1 MAIDCKSNLCLSYDN
16 ARTYCFGGDFMLNF
30 FFFVIMSLLFFLPAL
45 RNLKQRRYKRAGIY
59 ILIGIS
65 ALAGIQIW
73 SEFYVRYLW
82 FDSLGYVNRYWKV
95 LFLQTKLFLAGGI
108 VAIAL
113 GLGNVFFWYHGA
125 KPIGPSPARDN
136 RSKVILLAALLI
148 QIPLFIVA
156 GTISSAQWNKAL
168 LFLNAVPFG
177 KEDPVFL
184 KDIGFYIFRLPFL
197 NFIVDSLSSL
207 FTFSLVLVG
216 GLYVVENAL
225 FRAFP
230 ELTFNNFARNPF
242 IHRLI
247 TQISANFVFGTFVFM
262 ARTVIARYE
271 LLYSHRGVVYGAGW
285 TDLHAQLPA
294 YNVAIVALA
303 GCMILFLYASFTSS
317 TRRTVSIYLA
327 SAALLGGV
335 WIVGLQII
343 PDIIQHFRVAPNE
356 LPLESP
362 YLQRNIKF
370 TKEAYGLT
378 NVSEI
383 EFPVNPSPTGA
394 LAQSDQTIINGI
406 RLWAPDILK
415 AVNDQTQ
422 FIRLYYNFPDV
433 DVDRYMLNGKLTQLM
448 LSLRELNI
456 DRLAAQSRTFQN
468 ETMIYTHGYGGVA
481 APVNKFTH
489 EGLPEYYIKDIPLVS
504 SYPELK
510 IDQPRIYFGQE
521 TSNHVYV
528 NTKLKEFDFPQGDT
542 NAQNTYSGKAGV
554 KIDSFLKKLAIAI
567 QFDGLRLFTTQE
579 LTPESRILFMRDI
592 NHRVREIAPFLTFD
606 KDMYHVIA
614 EGKIY
619 FIWDAY
625 TTASTY
631 PYSQPTLESTNY
643 IRNSVKVVIDAYE
656 GSVDFYV
663 ADKTDP
669 IIMAYAKALPALFKP
684 FDAMPQSLKAHV
696 RYPEDLLTIQSHI
709 YAIYHMADPGVFY
722 NREEAWEVSRVAVR
736 QEEAQPILPYYL
748 ISKLP
753 DSDREEF
760 VLTLPFSPYST
771 DKNSPRNNMVA
782 MIMARCDGDKYGKLS
797 LFKFPKD
804 RQVYGPLQIGI
815 RINQDETIS
824 KDLTLWNQQGSQVR
838 FGNLLAV
845 PLSGYRLM
853 YIQPI
858 YIQASVGKMPEL
870 RRVVVVFGDQLSYG
884 ASFEEAL
891 NKFFPQIAVSASDN
905 VAKPTAT
912 AKEKKEERRDPGSAA
927 VKAFENYR
935 NLMGKGKYEE
945 AGKALEELGRIITQM
960 K

>member
-1 MAIDCKSNLCLSYDN
+1 MI
-16 ARTYCFGGDFMLNF
+16 
-30 FFFVIMSLLFFLPAL
+30 FFLPAW
-45 RNLKQRRYKRAGIY
+45 RSLKRKQFKRTGAFA
-59 ILIGIS
+59 LIGLA
-65 ALAGIQIW
+65 ALAGIYTW
-73 SEFYVRYLW
+73 SDIYLASLW
-82 FDSLGYVNRYWKV
+82 FDSLGYSSRYWKV
-95 LFLQTKLFLAGGI
+95 IILQAALFLAGGF
-108 VAIAL
+108 VAISL
-113 GLGNVFFWYHGA
+113 GVANVLFWYHGA
-125 KPIGPSPARDN
+125 KSTGASLVRDAR
-136 RSKVILLAALLI
+136 SALILVAALLL
-148 QIPLFIVA
+148 QIPLFIAA
-156 GTISSAQWNKAL
+156 GTASSAHWNEAL
-168 LFLNAVPFG
+168 LFSNAVPFG
-177 KEDPVFL
+177 STDPVFL

-197 NFIVDSLSSL
+197 SFMVDSFSSL
-207 FTFSLVLVG
+207 FIFSLLLVV

-225 FRAFP
+225 FRKFP
-230 ELTFNNFARNPF
+230 ELAFDNLTRNPF
-242 IHRLI
+242 IHRLF
-247 TQISANFVFGTFVFM
+247 TQVSANFVFGTFVFI
-262 ARTVIARYE
+262 ARTLIACYE

-294 YNVAIVALA
+294 YNVALVALA
-303 GCMILFLYASFTSS
+303 GCLILFLYACFTSS
-317 TRRTVSIYLA
+317 TRRTIGIYLV
-327 SAALLGGV
+327 SAALIGGI
-335 WIVGLQII
+335 WIVGLRII
-343 PDIIQHFRVAPNE
+343 PQIIQHFKVAPNE

-362 YLQRNIKF
+362 YLERNIKF

-378 NVSEI
+378 NVAEI
-383 EFPVNPSPTGA
+383 EFPVNPSPSG
-394 LAQSDQTIINGI
+394 LLSQSDLTIINGI

-433 DVDRYMLNGKLTQLM
+433 DVDRYLLNGKLTQLM

-456 DRLAAQSRTFQN
+456 NRLAAQSRTFQN
-468 ETMIYTHGYGGVA
+468 ETMIYTHGYGDVA

-489 EGLPEYYIKDIPLVS
+489 EGLPEYYIKDIPPIA
-504 SYPELK
+504 SYPELR

-521 TSNHVYV
+521 TLNHVYV
-528 NTKLKEFDFPQGDT
+528 NTKLKEFDYPKGDT

-567 QFDGLRLFTTQE
+567 RFDGLRLFTTQE
-579 LTPESRILFMRDI
+579 LTNESRILFIRDI
-592 NHRVREIAPFLTFD
+592 NQRVRTIAPFLTFD
-606 KDMYHVIA
+606 RDMYHVIA

-619 FIWDAY
+619 FVWDGY
-625 TTASTY
+625 TTAATY
-631 PYSQPTLESTNY
+631 PYSQPAMAQANY
-643 IRNSVKVVIDAYE
+643 IRNSVKVVVDAYE

-663 ADKTDP
+663 ADRTDP
-669 IIMAYAKALPALFKP
+669 VIQAYARAFPSMFKP
-684 FDAMPQSLKAHV
+684 FEAMPMSLKAHV
-696 RYPEDLLTIQSHI
+696 RYPEDLLTVQSHI

-722 NREEAWEVSRVAVR
+722 NREDAWEVSRVAVR

-771 DKNSPRNNMVA
+771 DKSSPRNNMVA
-782 MIMARCDGDKYGKLS
+782 MVMARCDGDKYGKLM

-804 RQVYGPLQIGI
+804 RQIYGPLQIGI

-853 YIQPI
+853 YVQPI

-884 ASFEEAL
+884 ASFEDAL
-891 NKFFPQIAVSASDN
+891 SKFFPQVGGSASEN
-905 VAKPTAT
+905 IIKPTAT
-912 AKEKKEERRDPGSAA
+912 KEGKKTEEKNLAASAA
-927 VKAFENYR
+927 KAFDNYR

-945 AGKALEELGRIITQM
+945 AGKALEELGKILDQM

>member
-1 MAIDCKSNLCLSYDN
+1 
-16 ARTYCFGGDFMLNF
+16 MLNF
-30 FFFVIMSLLFFLPAL
+30 FFFVIISLIFFPPAL
-45 RNLKQRRYKRAGIY
+45 RHLKQRHYKRGGTFALLG
-59 ILIGIS
+59 LA
-65 ALAGIQIW
+65 ALAGIHIW
-73 SEFYVRYLW
+73 SDIYLTSLW
-82 FDSLGYVNRYWKV
+82 YDSLGYASRYWKV
-95 LFLQTKLFLAGGI
+95 LFLEAGLFLAGGF
-108 VAIAL
+108 VAISVGVA
-113 GLGNVFFWYHGA
+113 NVFFWYNSA
-125 KPIGPSPARDN
+125 KQAGPSRVRDI
-136 RSKVILLAALLI
+136 RLKFIILVALFL
-148 QIPLFIVA
+148 QIPLFIVS
-156 GTISSAQWNKAL
+156 GTVSSAHWNEAL
-168 LFLNAVPFG
+168 LFLNAMPFG

-184 KDIGFYIFRLPFL
+184 KDIGFYIFSLPFL

-207 FTFSLVLVG
+207 FTFSLLLVG
-216 GLYVVENAL
+216 GLYVAENAL
-225 FRAFP
+225 FRVFSG
-230 ELTFNNFARNPF
+230 LDFNNFTRNPF
-242 IHRLI
+242 IHRLV
-247 TQISANFVFGTFVFM
+247 TQISANFVFGTFVFI
-262 ARTVIARYE
+262 ARTFIARYE

-285 TDLHAQLPA
+285 TDLHVQLPA
-294 YNVAIVALA
+294 YNVALVALA
-303 GCMILFLYASFTSS
+303 GCLILFLYASFTSS
-317 TRRTVSIYLA
+317 TRRTIGIYLA
-327 SAALLGGV
+327 SATFLGGI

-343 PDIIQHFRVAPNE
+343 PQIIQNFRVAPNE

-362 YLQRNIKF
+362 YLERNIKF

-378 NVSEI
+378 NVAEI
-383 EFPVNPSPTGA
+383 EFPVNPSPSGV

-456 DRLAAQSRTFQN
+456 GRLAAQSRTFQN
-468 ETMIYTHGYGGVA
+468 ETMIYTHGYGDVA

-489 EGLPEYYIKDIPLVS
+489 EGLPEYYIKDIPPVA
-504 SYPELK
+504 SYPELS
-510 IDQPRIYFGQE
+510 IDQPRIYFGEE
-521 TSNHVYV
+521 TFNHVYV
-528 NTKLKEFDFPQGDT
+528 NTKLKEFDYPKGDT

-554 KIDSFLKKLAIAI
+554 KIDSFLKKLVIAMR
-567 QFDGLRLFTTQE
+567 FDGLRLFTTQE

-592 NHRVREIAPFLTFD
+592 NQRVRTIAPFLSFD
-606 KDMYHVIA
+606 KDMYHVISD
-614 EGKIY
+614 GKIY

-625 TTASTY
+625 TTAATY
-631 PYSQPTLESTNY
+631 PYSQPTMEKANY
-643 IRNSVKVVIDAYE
+643 IRNSVKVVVDAYE

-669 IIMAYAKALPALFKP
+669 VIMAYSKAFPSLFKP
-684 FDAMPQSLKAHV
+684 FDTMPQSLKAHV

-722 NREEAWEVSRVAVR
+722 NREDAWEVSRVAVR
-736 QEEAQPILPYYL
+736 QEEAQPIQPYYL

-753 DSDREEF
+753 DSEKEEF

-771 DKNSPRNNMVA
+771 DKNSPRNNMVS
-782 MIMARCDGDKYGKLS
+782 MIMARCDGDKYGKLM

-891 NKFFPQIAVSASDN
+891 SKFFPRISGFASEN
-905 VAKPTAT
+905 IVKPAAT
-912 AKEKKEERRDPGSAA
+912 KEEKKAERKDLVAVAA
-927 VKAFENYR
+927 KAFENYR

-945 AGKALEELGRIITQM
+945 AGKALEELGRIINLM

>member
-1 MAIDCKSNLCLSYDN
+1 
-16 ARTYCFGGDFMLNF
+16 MLNF
-30 FFFVIMSLLFFLPAL
+30 FFLVVIGLIFVLPAL
-45 RNLKQRRYKRAGIY
+45 RNLKQGRYKSAGIFP
-59 ILIGIS
+59 LLGLA
-65 ALAGIQIW
+65 ALAVL
-73 SEFYVRYLW
+73 YVGSDVYLTSLW
-82 FDSLGYVNRYWKV
+82 YDDLGYASRYWKV
-95 LFLQTKLFLAGGI
+95 LFLRAELFLAGGF
-108 VAIAL
+108 VALSLGIA
-113 GLGNVFFWYHGA
+113 NVFFWYHGA
-125 KPIGPSPARDN
+125 QPPGQSLVRES
-136 RSKVILLAALLI
+136 RSKLILLAGLLL
-148 QIPLFIVA
+148 QIPVFIAA
-156 GTISSAQWNKAL
+156 GAISSAHWNEAL
-168 LFLNAVPFG
+168 LFFNAVPFG

-184 KDIGFYIFRLPFL
+184 KDLGFYIFRLPFFS
-197 NFIVDSLSSL
+197 FIVDSLSDL
-207 FTFSLVLVG
+207 FTFSLVLVA
-216 GLYVVENAL
+216 GLYAVENAL
-225 FRAFP
+225 FRVFPGLAFD
-230 ELTFNNFARNPF
+230 NFTRNPF
-242 IHRLI
+242 THRLV
-247 TQISANFVFGTFVFM
+247 TQISANFVFGTFVFI
-262 ARTVIARYE
+262 ARTLIARYE

-294 YNVAIVALA
+294 YNVALVALA
-303 GCMILFLYASFTSS
+303 GCLILFLYASFTSS
-317 TRRTVSIYLA
+317 TRRTIGIYLA
-327 SAALLGGV
+327 SAALLGGI

-362 YLQRNIKF
+362 YLERNIKF

-378 NVSEI
+378 NVAEI
-383 EFPVNPSPTGA
+383 EFPVNPSPNGI
-394 LAQSDQTIINGI
+394 LAQSDLTIINGI

-456 DRLAAQSRTFQN
+456 GRLAAQSRTFQN
-468 ETMIYTHGYGGVA
+468 ETMIYTHGYGDVA
-481 APVNKFTH
+481 APVNRFTH
-489 EGLPEYYIKDIPLVS
+489 EGLPEYYIRDIPPVA
-504 SYPELK
+504 SYPELR
-510 IDQPRIYFGQE
+510 IDQPRIYFGEE
-521 TSNHVYV
+521 TFNHVYV
-528 NTKLKEFDFPQGDT
+528 NTKLKEFDYPKGDT

-554 KIDSFLKKLAIAI
+554 KIDSFLKKLVIAMR
-567 QFDGLRLFTTQE
+567 FDGLRLFTTQE
-579 LTPESRILFMRDI
+579 LTPESRILFTRDI
-592 NHRVREIAPFLTFD
+592 SQRVRTIAPFLTFD
-606 KDMYHVIA
+606 RDMYHVIS

-625 TTASTY
+625 TTAATY
-631 PYSQPTLESTNY
+631 PYSQPTMQKANY
-643 IRNSVKVVIDAYE
+643 MRNSVKVVVDAYE

-663 ADKTDP
+663 ADKADP
-669 IIMAYAKALPALFKP
+669 VIRAYAGAFPSLFKP
-684 FDAMPQSLKAHV
+684 FDAMPRSLKTHV
-696 RYPEDLLTIQSHI
+696 RYPEDLLSVQSHI
-709 YAIYHMADPGVFY
+709 YANYHMADPGVFY
-722 NREEAWEVSRVAVR
+722 NREDAWEVSRVAVR

-771 DKNSPRNNMVA
+771 DKSSPRNNMVA
-782 MIMARCDGDKYGKLS
+782 MIMARCDGDEYGKLM

-891 NKFFPQIAVSASDN
+891 SKFFPQLAGSAGEN
-905 VAKPTAT
+905 VVKPAT
-912 AKEKKEERRDPGSAA
+912 AGKEEKVEEKDLVAA
-927 VKAFENYR
+927 AARAFENYR
-935 NLMGKGKYEE
+935 DLMGKGKYEE
-945 AGKALEELGRIITQM
+945 AGKALEELGRLLNRM

>member
-1 MAIDCKSNLCLSYDN
+1 
-16 ARTYCFGGDFMLNF
+16 MLNF
-30 FFFVIMSLLFFLPAL
+30 LIFVFIGLIFFRPVLL
-45 RNLKQRRYKRAGIY
+45 NLKRRRYKKAGTFALLGLTALACIY
-59 ILIGIS
+59 I
-65 ALAGIQIW
+65 W
-73 SEFYVRYLW
+73 SNIYLTSLW
-82 FDSLGYVNRYWKV
+82 YDSLGYASRYWKV
-95 LFLQTKLFLAGGI
+95 LLLRGELFLAGGL
-108 VAIAL
+108 VATSL
-113 GLGNVFFWYHGA
+113 GAANVFFWYHGA
-125 KPIGPSPARDN
+125 RPSGPSTVRDS
-136 RSKVILLAALLI
+136 RSKLILSAALLL
-148 QIPLFIVA
+148 QAPLFIAA
-156 GTISSAQWNKAL
+156 GTISSTYWTQAL
-168 LFLNAVPFG
+168 LFFNAVPFG

-197 NFIVDSLSSL
+197 NFIVGSLGSL
-207 FTFSLVLVG
+207 FSFSLLLAG
-216 GLYVVENAL
+216 GLFAAENAL
-225 FRAFP
+225 FRTLPRLAFDN
-230 ELTFNNFARNPF
+230 LTRDPF

-247 TQISANFVFGTFVFM
+247 TQVSANFVFGTLVFI
-262 ARTVIARYE
+262 ARTIIARYE

-294 YNVAIVALA
+294 YNVALVALA
-303 GCMILFLYASFTSS
+303 GCLILFLYASFTSS

-327 SAALLGGV
+327 SAALLGGI
-335 WIVGLQII
+335 WIVGLRII
-343 PDIIQHFRVAPNE
+343 PEIIQHFRVAPNE
-356 LPLESP
+356 LPLEKP
-362 YLQRNIKF
+362 YLEQNIKF

-378 NVSEI
+378 NVAEI
-383 EFPVNPSPTGA
+383 EFPVNPLPSGV
-394 LAQSDQTIINGI
+394 LAQSDLTIINGI

-433 DVDRYMLNGKLTQLM
+433 NVDRYILNGKLTQLM

-456 DRLAAQSRTFQN
+456 ERLAAQSRTFQN
-468 ETMIYTHGYGGVA
+468 ETMIYTHGYGDVA

-489 EGLPEYYIKDIPLVS
+489 EGLPEYYIRDIPPVA

-510 IDQPRIYFGQE
+510 IDQPRIYFGEE
-521 TSNHVYV
+521 TFNHVYV
-528 NTKLKEFDFPQGDT
+528 NTKLKEFDFPKGDT
-542 NAQNTYSGKAGV
+542 NAQNTYAGKAGV

-567 QFDGLRLFTTQE
+567 RFDGLRLFTTQE
-579 LTPESRILFMRDI
+579 LTPESRILFMRDV
-592 NHRVREIAPFLTFD
+592 NRRVRAIAPFLTFD
-606 KDMYHVIA
+606 SDMYHVIA

-625 TTASTY
+625 TTATTY
-631 PYSQPTLESTNY
+631 PYSQPTMEKANY
-643 IRNSVKVVIDAYE
+643 IRNSVKVVVDAYE
-656 GSVDFYV
+656 GSVDFYI

-669 IIMAYAKALPALFKP
+669 VIRAYAKAFPALFKP

-696 RYPEDLLTIQSHI
+696 RYPEDLLSVQSHI

-722 NREEAWEVSRVAVR
+722 NREDAWEVSRVAIK

-782 MIMARCDGDKYGKLS
+782 MIMARCDGDKYGKLM

-845 PLSGYRLM
+845 PLSGYRIM
-853 YIQPI
+853 YVQPI

-870 RRVVVVFGDQLSYG
+870 RRVVVVFGDQLAYG

-891 NKFFPQIAVSASDN
+891 GKFFPQIAASANFSA
-905 VAKPTAT
+905 VKPTAT
-912 AKEKKEERRDPGSAA
+912 KEEKIADRKDLVAA
-927 VKAFENYR
+927 AAKAFESYR

-945 AGKALEELGRIITQM
+945 AGKALEELGRILNQL

>member
-1 MAIDCKSNLCLSYDN
+1 V
-16 ARTYCFGGDFMLNF
+16 LNYIIF
-30 FFFVIMSLLFFLPAL
+30 ILISLIFFLPAL
-45 RNLKQRRYKRAGIY
+45 RNLKQRRYKSAGTFTFLGLAALAGIY
-59 ILIGIS
+59 I
-65 ALAGIQIW
+65 W
-73 SEFYVRYLW
+73 SDVYLTSLW
-82 FDSLGYVNRYWKV
+82 YDSLGYASRYWKV
-95 LFLQTKLFLAGGI
+95 LFLQAELFLAGGF
-108 VAIAL
+108 VAISL
-113 GLGNVFFWYHGA
+113 GVANVFFWYHGA
-125 KPIGPSPARDN
+125 KPTGPSTVRDN
-136 RSKVILLAALLI
+136 RLKLIFLAALLL
-148 QIPLFIVA
+148 QIPLFIAA
-156 GTISSAQWNKAL
+156 GTISSARWNEAL
-168 LFLNAVPFG
+168 LFFNAVPFG

-207 FTFSLVLVG
+207 FTFSLLLVG

-230 ELTFNNFARNPF
+230 ELVFENFTRSPF
-242 IHRLI
+242 IHRLV
-247 TQISANFVFGTFVFM
+247 TQISANFVFGTFVFV
-262 ARTVIARYE
+262 ARTLISRYE

-294 YNVAIVALA
+294 YNVALVVLA
-303 GCMILFLYASFTSS
+303 GCLILFLYASFTNS
-317 TRRTVSIYLA
+317 TRRTIGIYLA
-327 SAALLGGV
+327 SAALLGGI
-335 WIVGLQII
+335 WIVGLRII
-343 PDIIQHFRVAPNE
+343 PQIIQHFRVAPNE

-362 YLQRNIKF
+362 YLERNIKF

-378 NVSEI
+378 NVAEI
-383 EFPVNPSPTGA
+383 EFPVNPSPSGV
-394 LAQSDQTIINGI
+394 LAQSDLTIINGI

-456 DRLAAQSRTFQN
+456 GRLAAQSRTFQN
-468 ETMIYTHGYGGVA
+468 ETMIYTHGYGDVA

-489 EGLPEYYIKDIPLVS
+489 EGLPEYYIRDIPPIV
-504 SYPELK
+504 SYPELR
-510 IDQPRIYFGQE
+510 IDQPRIYFGEE
-521 TSNHVYV
+521 TFNHVYV
-528 NTKLKEFDFPQGDT
+528 NTKLKEFDYPKGDT

-567 QFDGLRLFTTQE
+567 RFDGLRLFTTQE
-579 LTPESRILFMRDI
+579 LTPESRILFIRDI
-592 NHRVREIAPFLTFD
+592 NQRVRTIAPFLTFD
-606 KDMYHVIA
+606 RDLYHVIA

-625 TTASTY
+625 TTAATY
-631 PYSQPTLESTNY
+631 PYSQPTMGKANY
-643 IRNSVKVVIDAYE
+643 IRNSVKVVVDAYE

-663 ADKTDP
+663 ADKNDP
-669 IIMAYAKALPALFKP
+669 VIRAYAKVFPALFKP
-684 FDAMPQSLKAHV
+684 FDELPQSLKAHV
-696 RYPEDLLTIQSHI
+696 RYPEDLLTVQSHI

-722 NREEAWEVSRVAVR
+722 NREDAWEVSRVAVR

-771 DKNSPRNNMVA
+771 DKSSPRNNMVA
-782 MIMARCDGDKYGKLS
+782 MIMARCDGDKYGKIM

-853 YIQPI
+853 YVQPI

-891 NKFFPQIAVSASDN
+891 SKFFPQIAGSASEN
-905 VAKPTAT
+905 VVKPTAT
-912 AKEKKEERRDPGSAA
+912 KEEKKTERKDFIAA
-927 VKAFENYR
+927 AAKAFENYR

-945 AGKALEELGRIITQM
+945 AGKALEELGRILNQL

>member
-1 MAIDCKSNLCLSYDN
+1 
-16 ARTYCFGGDFMLNF
+16 MLNF
-30 FFFVIMSLLFFLPAL
+30 LIFAFISLLFFLPAL
-45 RNLKQRRYKRAGIY
+45 RALKLQRYKKAGTFV
-59 ILIGIS
+59 LLGL
-65 ALAGIQIW
+65 AVLAGIHIW
-73 SEFYVRYLW
+73 NDVYLT
-82 FDSLGYVNRYWKV
+82 SLWYDNVGYTNRYWKV
-95 LFLQTKLFLAGGI
+95 LFLQAKLFLVGGF
-108 VAIAL
+108 VAIAVGVANIFL
-113 GLGNVFFWYHGA
+113 WYHGA
-125 KPIGPSPARDN
+125 KPPGPSLVGDN
-136 RSKVILLAALLI
+136 RSKLIALAALLL
-148 QIPLFIVA
+148 QIPLFIAA
-156 GTISSAQWNKAL
+156 GTISASYWNQAL
-168 LFLNAVPFG
+168 LFFNAVPFG

-207 FTFSLVLVG
+207 FTFSLLLVG

-225 FRAFP
+225 FRSFSR
-230 ELTFNNFARNPF
+230 LTFDNFTRNPF
-242 IHRLI
+242 IHRLV
-247 TQISANFVFGTFVFM
+247 TQISTNFVFGTIIFI
-262 ARTVIARYE
+262 AETLIARYE

-285 TDLHAQLPA
+285 TDVHAQLPA
-294 YNVAIVALA
+294 YNVALVALT
-303 GCMILFLYASFTSS
+303 GCLILFLYASFTSS
-317 TRRTVSIYLA
+317 TRRTVGIYLA
-327 SAALLGGV
+327 SAALLGGI
-335 WIVGLQII
+335 WIVGLQIL
-343 PDIIQHFRVAPNE
+343 PEIIQHFRVAPNE

-362 YLQRNIKF
+362 YLERNIKF
-370 TKEAYGLT
+370 TKDAYGLA
-378 NVSEI
+378 NVAEV
-383 EFPVNPSPTGA
+383 EFPVNPSPSGV
-394 LAQSDQTIINGI
+394 LAQSDLTVINGI

-468 ETMIYTHGYGGVA
+468 ETMIYTHGYGDVA

-528 NTKLKEFDFPQGDT
+528 NTKLKEFDFPKGDI
-542 NAQNTYSGKAGV
+542 NAQNTYTGKSGV
-554 KIDSFLKKLAIAI
+554 KIDSFLKKLAIALH
-567 QFDGLRLFTTQE
+567 FDGLRLFTTQE

-592 NHRVREIAPFLTFD
+592 NQRVRTIAPFLTFD
-606 KDMYHVIA
+606 SDMYHVIA
-614 EGKIY
+614 DGKIY
-619 FIWDAY
+619 FIWDGY
-625 TTASTY
+625 TTATTY
-631 PYSQPTLESTNY
+631 PYSQPTMGNANY
-643 IRNSVKVVIDAYE
+643 IRNSVKAVVDAYE
-656 GSVDFYV
+656 GSVDFYI

-669 IIMAYAKALPALFKP
+669 VIQAYAKAFPSLFKP
-684 FDAMPQSLKAHV
+684 FDSMPQSLKAHV

-722 NREEAWEVSRVAVR
+722 NREDAWEVSRVAIR
-736 QEEAQPILPYYL
+736 QEEAQPISPYYL

-753 DSDREEF
+753 DSEKEEF
-760 VLTLPFSPYST
+760 VLTLPFAPFST
-771 DKNSPRNNMVA
+771 DKNSPRNNMVS
-782 MIMARCDGDKYGKLS
+782 MIMGRCDGDKYGKLM

-853 YIQPI
+853 YVQPI

-891 NKFFPQIAVSASDN
+891 SKFFPQIAGAPSET

-912 AKEKKEERRDPGSAA
+912 KEEKKTEGKDLVASAA
-927 VKAFENYR
+927 RSFENYR

-945 AGKALEELGRIITQM
+945 AGKALEELGRILNQM

>member
-1 MAIDCKSNLCLSYDN
+1 
-16 ARTYCFGGDFMLNF
+16 MLNF
-30 FFFVIMSLLFFLPAL
+30 LIFVMISLVFFLPAL
-45 RNLKQRRYKRAGIY
+45 RSVKHRRYKSAGIFA
-59 ILIGIS
+59 LFGI
-65 ALAGIQIW
+65 ATLAGIHIW
-73 SEFYVRYLW
+73 SDVYLTSLW
-82 FDSLGYVNRYWKV
+82 YDDLGYASRYWKV
-95 LFLQTKLFLAGGI
+95 LLLQAELFVAGGF
-108 VAIAL
+108 VAISL
-113 GLGNVFFWYHGA
+113 GVANVFFWYRGA
-125 KPIGPSPARDN
+125 KPAGPTLVGDN
-136 RSKVILLAALLI
+136 RSKLILLMALIL
-148 QIPLFIVA
+148 QIPLFIVS
-156 GTISSAQWNKAL
+156 GTISSEHWNEAL
-168 LFLNAVPFG
+168 LFFNAVPFG
-177 KEDPVFL
+177 KADPVFL
-184 KDIGFYIFRLPFL
+184 KDIGFFIFRLPFL
-197 NFIVDSLSSL
+197 NFIVESLSSL
-207 FTFSLVLVG
+207 FTFSLLLVG
-216 GLYVVENAL
+216 GLYMVENAL
-225 FRAFP
+225 FRIFSRLAFD
-230 ELTFNNFARNPF
+230 NFTRSPF
-242 IHRLI
+242 THRLV
-247 TQISANFVFGTFVFM
+247 TQISANFVFGTLIFI
-262 ARTVIARYE
+262 ARTFISRYE

-294 YNVAIVALA
+294 YNVALVALA
-303 GCMILFLYASFTSS
+303 GCLILFLYASFTSS
-317 TRRTVSIYLA
+317 TRRTVGIYLA
-327 SAALLGGV
+327 SAAFLGAI

-343 PDIIQHFRVAPNE
+343 PQIIQHFRVAPNE

-362 YLQRNIKF
+362 YLERNIKF

-378 NVSEI
+378 NVAEI
-383 EFPVNPSPTGA
+383 EFPVNPSPTGV
-394 LAQSDQTIINGI
+394 LAQSDLTIINGI

-456 DRLAAQSRTFQN
+456 NRLAAQSRTFQN
-468 ETMIYTHGYGGVA
+468 ETMIYTHGYGDVA

-489 EGLPEYYIKDIPLVS
+489 EGLPEYFIKDIPPVA

-510 IDQPRIYFGQE
+510 IDQPRIYFGEE
-521 TSNHVYV
+521 TLNHVYI
-528 NTKLKEFDFPQGDT
+528 NTRLKEFDYPKGDT
-542 NAQNTYSGKAGV
+542 NVQNTYSGKAGV
-554 KIDSFLKKLAIAI
+554 KIDSFLKKLAIAMR
-567 QFDGLRLFTTQE
+567 FDGLRLFTTQE
-579 LTPESRILFMRDI
+579 LTPESRILFTRDI
-592 NHRVREIAPFLTFD
+592 NQRVRTIAPFLTFD
-606 KDMYHVIA
+606 SDMYHVIV

-625 TTASTY
+625 TTAETY
-631 PYSQPTLESTNY
+631 PYSQPIMEKANY
-643 IRNSVKVVIDAYE
+643 IRNSVKVVVDAYE

-663 ADKTDP
+663 ADKADP
-669 IIMAYAKALPALFKP
+669 LIQAYARAFPSLFKP
-684 FDAMPQSLKAHV
+684 FDAMPKSLKAHV
-696 RYPEDLLTIQSHI
+696 RYPEDLLSVQSHI

-722 NREEAWEVSRVAVR
+722 NREDAWEISRVAVR

-760 VLTLPFSPYST
+760 VLTLPYSPYST

-782 MIMARCDGDKYGKLS
+782 MIMARCDGDEYGKLM

-853 YIQPI
+853 YVQPI

-891 NKFFPQIAVSASDN
+891 SKFFPQIAGSATEN
-905 VAKPTAT
+905 IVKLTAT
-912 AKEKKEERRDPGSAA
+912 KEEKKADRKDLIAA
-927 VKAFENYR
+927 AAKAFENYR

-945 AGKALEELGRIITQM
+945 AGKALEELGNILNQM